1 MSNYNTQ
8 LQANNSSLEEIITQ
22 LNELPDVGGTDPIL
36 QDKTVTPSTSQQT
49 VTADS
54 GYDGLDTVTV
64 NAMPTATQ
72 ATPSITVNSSGL
84 ITATATQ
91 TAGYV
96 AAGTKSATKQ
106 LAFQAAQTIIPGTT
120 NQTIASGQYLTGVQ
134 TIKGDANLVA
144 SNIVSGK
151 SIFGVVGTAS
161 AGGGGDTSAED
172 GLVTRT
178 LTTYTNDRVTNIGQ
192 YAFFSY
198 SSLTSVSFP
207 KVTNIGQY
215 AFRSCS
221 SLTSV
226 SFPKATSIGGY
237 AFTSCTSLTSV
248 SFPVATSIGVY
259 AFQYCSSL
267 TSVSFPVATYIGN
280 YAFFSCSSLTS
291 VSFPKV
297 TSIGNYAFQDCRS
310 LTSVSFPVVTSIWS
324 HAFRSC
330 SSLTSV
336 SFPKVTYIGSYA
348 FTSCTSLTSV
358 SFPVATSIEAYAFQD
373 CRSLTSVSFPV
384 ATYIGNY
391 AFRSCSSLISI
402 YLTNTSVCRLSNS
415 NAFSNTGI
423 WSTKGSI
430 FVPTSLVASYKAASQ
445 WSYFSNRIFGK

>member
-151 SIFGVVGTAS
+151 SIFGVVGTANS
-161 AGGGGDTSAED
+161 GGGSSGGDTSAED

-178 LTTYTNDRVTNIGQ
+178 LTTYTNDRVTTIGN
-192 YAFFSY
+192 YAFY
-198 SSLTSVSFP
+198 
-207 KVTNIGQY
+207 
-215 AFRSCS
+215 SCS

-226 SFPKATSIGGY
+226 SFPQCTTIGDY
-237 AFTSCTSLTSV
+237 AFR
-248 SFPVATSIGVY
+248 
-259 AFQYCSSL
+259 YCSSL
-267 TSVSFPVATYIGN
+267 TTVNFPAVTTIGASAFVGCLKLAGVSFPAVTAIN
-280 YAFFSCSSLTS
+280 LAAFQNCSNLTT
-291 VSFPKV
+291 VSFPKI
-297 TSIGNYAFQDCRS
+297 TNISSYAFLRCSKLASIYLAASTVCFLEGSDAFSQ
-310 LTSVSFPVVTSIWS
+310 TSIWS
-324 HAFRSC
+324 
-330 SSLTSV
+330 
-336 SFPKVTYIGSYA
+336 
-348 FTSCTSLTSV
+348 
-358 SFPVATSIEAYAFQD
+358 
-373 CRSLTSVSFPV
+373 
-384 ATYIGNY
+384 N
-391 AFRSCSSLISI
+391 
-402 YLTNTSVCRLSNS
+402 
-415 NAFSNTGI
+415 
-423 WSTKGSI
+423 KGSI
-430 FVPTSLVASYKAASQ
+430 FVPASLLASYKAATN
-445 WSYFSNRIFGK
+445 WVFFSNRIFSYNFT